1 MWPRFPWQNKVTV
14 KTDSGQFTSPFLCC
28 VQSCLEIL
36 TTLVVRINYM
46 ASLVFK
52 SLVFVTLSK
61 DVQVTKEARQ
71 CGPVASA
78 LDSQCGSS
86 PALTTSWFI
95 VSCPELKS
103 SAMLVN
109 SRLVAS
115 WQLGFFN
122 PIMFCLDCM
131 FLVIG
136 LLVTHQLWSSTLPE
150 ARLFIPQLQVYC
162 II

>member
-1 MWPRFPWQNKVTV
+1 
-14 KTDSGQFTSPFLCC
+14 
-28 VQSCLEIL
+28 
-36 TTLVVRINYM
+36 M

-95 VSCPELKS
+95 VSCSELKS

-109 SRLVAS
+109 SRLVLPDS
-115 WQLGFFN
+115 WGFL
-122 PIMFCLDCM
+122 I
-131 FLVIG
+131 
-136 LLVTHQLWSSTLPE
+136 LLCSVWIVC
-150 ARLFIPQLQVYC
+150 F
-162 II
+162 

>member
-1 MWPRFPWQNKVTV
+1 M
-14 KTDSGQFTSPFLCC
+14 
-28 VQSCLEIL
+28 
-36 TTLVVRINYM
+36 VRINYM

-103 SAMLVN
+103 SAMLIN
-109 SRLVAS
+109 SRLVLPDS
-115 WQLGFFN
+115 W
-122 PIMFCLDCM
+122 
-131 FLVIG
+131 G
-136 LLVTHQLWSSTLPE
+136 LLILLCSVWIVC
-150 ARLFIPQLQVYC
+150 F
-162 II
+162 